1 MRTPLAA
8 ALAGLLFVL
17 GVGCPAPAAAAES
30 RADRETDHI
39 DAFDDGGPRSFGLF
53 VNPLALTLGT
63 VAAEGDFV
71 LGEAAALS
79 VEGDFLSVAGA
90 TAYGVTA
97 GVPLFPWRIVFHGFY
112 LHPRV
117 MAAYTTNAGLT
128 ADVVGIGGTLGW
140 QQTFRFGLSLRIGGG
155 AAYEVALG
163 QDAGAAFAVS
173 GVRPLLDGDVGWV
186 F

>member
-1 MRTPLAA
+1 MTVRVFAT
-8 ALAGLLFVL
+8 LAGLLCVL
-17 GVGCPAPAAAAES
+17 TVGRPAPAEAAEG

-53 VNPLALTLGT
+53 FNPAALVLGT
-63 VAAEGDFV
+63 MAVEGDFV

-79 VEGDFLSVAGA
+79 VEGDFLSAGGA

-117 MAAYTTNAGLT
+117 MAARATTDGLS
-128 ADVVGIGGTLGW
+128 ADVAGIGGTLGW

-155 AAYEVALG
+155 AAYEAALG
-163 QDAGAAFAVS
+163 QEAGASFAVT
-173 GVRPLLDGDVGWV
+173 GVRLLLDGDIGWV